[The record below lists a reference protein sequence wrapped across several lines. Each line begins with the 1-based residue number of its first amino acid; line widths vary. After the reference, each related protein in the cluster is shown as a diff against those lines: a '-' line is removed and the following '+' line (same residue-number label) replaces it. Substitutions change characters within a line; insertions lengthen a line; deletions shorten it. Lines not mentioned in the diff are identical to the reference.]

1 MRLPGYP
8 AFVSSVAGGEVLR
21 RRTQKGVSGSEK
33 RGTVSV
39 GARVGVGGARGVSR
53 RQGPPAIHL
62 EVFVGGSH
70 LQVRVTQ
77 F

>member
-1 MRLPGYP
+1 MR
-8 AFVSSVAGGEVLR
+8 R
-21 RRTQKGVSGSEK
+21 KTQKGVSGSEK

-39 GARVGVGGARGVSR
+39 GARVGVRGARGASR
-53 RQGPPAIHL
+53 RQGPPVIHL

-77 F
+77 FRRQAVWVKVPS